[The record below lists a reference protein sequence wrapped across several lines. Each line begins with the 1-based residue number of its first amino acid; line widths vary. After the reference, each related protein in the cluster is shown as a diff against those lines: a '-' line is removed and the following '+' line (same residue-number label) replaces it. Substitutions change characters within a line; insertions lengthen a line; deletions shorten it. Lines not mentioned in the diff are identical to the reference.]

1 MDMKAIRSL
10 AEIMKENSLTRV
22 EIVEEGKTIRMER
35 EAPVAAPSFA
45 SAGSAPAIPA
55 TAPVMASVE
64 PHYEETPQDGM
75 VIESPMVGMYYASPS
90 PGEEPFV
97 KTGSHVKKGDVLCII
112 EAMKNMNE
120 ITADCDGQILQIYAR
135 NGQLVEV
142 GQRLFLVR
150 EEE

>member
-10 AEIMKENSLTRV
+10 AEMMKENSLTRV

-45 SAGSAPAIPA
+45 SAGSASAIPA

-64 PHYEETPQDGM
+64 PRYEEAPQDGM

-120 ITADCDGQILQIYAR
+120 ITADCDGQILQIYAG